1 VKNLEEYRA
10 VLFDFDGVVGDT
22 YEDGYRAWV
31 HALAPY
37 HISYDILEYASLE
50 GHKAMEVA
58 TLLVDRH
65 GLDRVHVPSIV
76 EAKDIHYKHH
86 SLFKIMPGV
95 LELIFLLKKQRIDL
109 GLVTGA
115 RARRVF
121 LPSSAF
127 VAQKFDVVI
136 TAEDVQHGKPSP
148 EPYLKAATRLKV
160 PPSDC
165 IVLENAPLGIRSA
178 KAAGMACIAVT
189 STLPREYLEEADL
202 IVDSLND
209 LVPLWSP
216 VEPPLLDTVED
227 SAELEDPLL

>member
-1 VKNLEEYRA
+1 MKRLEEYKA
-10 VLFDFDGVVGDT
+10 VLFDFDGVIGDT

-37 HISYDILEYASLE
+37 RIPFDILEYASLE

-58 TLLVDRH
+58 TLLLDRH
-65 GLDRVHVPSIV
+65 GLDRAHASSIV
-76 EAKDIHYKHH
+76 EAKDIYYEHH
-86 SLFKIMPGV
+86 SRFKIMPGV
-95 LELIFLLKKQRIDL
+95 LELIFLLKKQKTDL

-127 VAQKFDVVI
+127 VAQKFDIVI

-148 EPYLKAATRLKV
+148 EPYLMAATRLRIE
-160 PPSDC
+160 PTDC
-165 IVLENAPLGIRSA
+165 IVLENAPLGVRSA
-178 KAAGMACIAVT
+178 KAAGMFCIAVT

-202 IVDSLND
+202 IVDSLDD
-209 LVPLWSP
+209 LITLWGV
-216 VEPPLLDTVED
+216 VEPPLLDTVQD
-227 SAELEDPLL
+227 SAEVEDPLL